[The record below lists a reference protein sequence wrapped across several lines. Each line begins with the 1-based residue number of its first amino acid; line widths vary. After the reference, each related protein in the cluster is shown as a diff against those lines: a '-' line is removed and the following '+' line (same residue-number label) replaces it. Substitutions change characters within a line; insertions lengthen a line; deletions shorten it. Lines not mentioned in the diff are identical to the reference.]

1 MTKPEKRSIT
11 DLIITKPLS
20 RKPSVAEIDA
30 ITSKIH
36 EPNKIID
43 NKSMPVPAM
52 RKIKISVN
60 APMDLYI
67 KAKTKAT
74 ILDESLLAYVI
85 RLIEQDVKNDIA

>member
-1 MTKPEKRSIT
+1 MTKPEKKSIA
-11 DLIITKPLS
+11 DLIATKPLS
-20 RKPSVAEIDA
+20 RKPSASEIDA

-43 NKSMPVPAM
+43 DKSTSIQVR

-74 ILDESLLAYVI
+74 ILDESLMGYII
-85 RLIEQDVKNDIA
+85 RLIEDDVKHDIA